1 MAISKKIMTQC
12 QQASWIRRM
21 FVEGQKL
28 KEELGPEN
36 VFDFTLGNP
45 SVPPPPAFKERLV
58 AVAQT
63 STPALH
69 RYMPNAGDPATRR
82 AVATFLTQTHGVPF
96 SEEQV
101 VMTCGA
107 AGALNVVLKALL
119 DPGDEVVILAPYFVE
134 YLFYVDNH
142 GGKAV
147 VVDTREDFSLDVAAI
162 RAALTLRTKALILN
176 SPNNPTGAVYPAE
189 ALAELGA
196 CLTQRGLE
204 LGTTIY
210 LLSDEPY
217 RHIFY
222 GDEPCPSI
230 FQAYPQSILV
240 NSYSKELSIPGE
252 RLGYL
257 AVGPEVEP
265 QAELL
270 EALGFCNRTLG
281 FVNAPA
287 LMQAVIQGLQGL
299 TVDLTP
305 YRRNRDLLYD
315 GLVQAGFEVVRPEGA
330 FYLFP
335 KTPIAD
341 DIAFVNALREE
352 HILAVPGVGFGR
364 GGHIRLSYCVE
375 EEVIRRAL
383 PGFARVAARF

>member
-1 MAISKKIMTQC
+1 
-12 QQASWIRRM
+12 
-21 FVEGQKL
+21 
-28 KEELGPEN
+28 
-36 VFDFTLGNP
+36 
-45 SVPPPPAFKERLV
+45 
-58 AVAQT
+58 
-63 STPALH
+63 LH
-69 RYMPNAGDPATRR
+69 RYMPNAGDPATRQ
-82 AVATFLTQTHGVPF
+82 ALAAFLTRTHGVSF
-96 SEEQV
+96 TEEQV

-119 DPGDEVVILAPYFVE
+119 DPGDEVVILAPYFPE

-142 GGKAV
+142 GGKPV
-147 VVDTREDFSLDVAAI
+147 VVETRRDFSLDVAAI
-162 RAALTLRTKALILN
+162 QAALTPHTKALILN
-176 SPNNPTGAVYPAE
+176 SPNNPTGVVYPAE
-189 ALAELGA
+189 SLAELGA
-196 CLTQRGLE
+196 CLSRRGSE

-217 RHIFY
+217 RHIVY
-222 GDEPCPSI
+222 GDEPCPSV
-230 FQAYPQSILV
+230 FQAYSQAILV

-252 RLGYL
+252 RIGYL

-287 LMQAVIQGLQGL
+287 LMQAVIRGLQGV
-299 TVDLTP
+299 TVDLAP
-305 YRRNRDLLYD
+305 YRRNRDLLYA
-315 GLVQAGFEVVRPEGA
+315 GLVEAGFEVVRPDGA

-335 KTPIAD
+335 KTPIPD
-341 DIAFVNALREE
+341 DVAFVNALREE

-364 GGHIRLSYCVE
+364 SGYMRLSYCVE
-375 EEVIRRAL
+375 EEVIRKAL